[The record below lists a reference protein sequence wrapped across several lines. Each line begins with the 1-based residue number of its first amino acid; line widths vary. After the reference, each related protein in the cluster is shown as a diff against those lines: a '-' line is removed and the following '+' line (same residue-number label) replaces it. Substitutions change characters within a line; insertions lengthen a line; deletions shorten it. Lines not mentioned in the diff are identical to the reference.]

1 LSEVLNHD
9 SLLKLPLN
17 VLVNPEAI
25 KKQKPWDLDLVNLL
39 ETFSSIIKSSETLNL
54 RLCGSAIVS
63 SALIYRLK
71 VETLFLFEKLK
82 IRKEHVK
89 SMEPPLFEMPFR
101 HELYS
106 TSLEDLILALE
117 RIIKEISAEQ
127 RKEKPKSL
135 IEPEPLIE
143 TDDFSLHIKELLSF
157 FKSNLLSALEEKGEI
172 FFSDYV
178 HGMKLLEAIQSFIL
192 LLFVAAEGLIIL
204 EQVEDDIKI
213 KREIHCPPR

>member
-1 LSEVLNHD
+1 MSEILNPN

-17 VLVNPEAI
+17 VLINPEAI

-39 ETFSSIIKSSETLNL
+39 ETFSSIIKSSENLNL
-54 RLCGSAIVS
+54 RLCGSAIAS

-82 IRKEHVK
+82 VKRETVK
-89 SMEPPLFEMPFR
+89 SMEPPLFDMPFR
-101 HELYS
+101 YELYS

-127 RKEKPKSL
+127 KKGESKRI

-143 TDDFSLHIKELLSF
+143 ADDFSLHIKELLSF
-157 FKSNLLSALEEKGEI
+157 FKSNLFSILKEKGEI
-172 FFSDYV
+172 LFSDYI

-192 LLFVAAEGLIIL
+192 LLFVAAEGLVIL
-204 EQVEDDIKI
+204 EQEENDIKI
-213 KREIHCPPR
+213 KRKIYCSS